1 MGLVENI
8 EVFDELLR
16 NGVPT
21 KKFVNYKNWDEV
33 LKLLAKSSTDRYAQ
47 LPSGQVVKILDKVA
61 LSPGSTATANYALA
75 NVSVAET
82 EILYGDAV
90 IDMVTGETIA
100 LGESTTGIVVSGT
113 TDAAAAGSMG
123 TVTACESGF
132 LITPAFVVVAA
143 VAALCGFAI
152 GDAIGA
158 KIVAEMN
165 DEEFDWGEDSYTGR
179 FITGLVGDIKDGVL
193 VRYKLGGKTFF
204 DEDLVNRIYNK
215 LVQKG
220 FFFEG
225 DYPFTPET
233 IEPGKTYNF
242 NNLVSLKE
250 LAKEQVKLIKKAVDI
265 DSYLQEK
272 KETDYP
278 NILLTEGYND
288 ALFNLLDNFV
298 NNYDE
303 TGLNG
308 IGSITFNIRLGLSS
322 SLSSLFPSV
331 YVSAIFRRT
340 DKNVGRYEELENS
353 DSEFKNHP
361 IKRIYFDG
369 TQTIKRNSR
378 SITHRD
384 GYFEGYG
391 WITTSYRSPNYY
403 IDTNNVKIYNTS
415 GTETETNNYIT
426 GSYYD
431 ISRPFTVDEGLWR
444 YLYASESWNIGR
456 FSVLYPKRK
465 LPNAIIPDPSKSLRD
480 NYKDWANKR
489 EEISTPTND
498 NKNKKRP
505 YVPIGINNFNRHPKN
520 DKRNNQKDIQ
530 DGKNDEEDIDTTIG
544 SQKIIINNI
553 IELPTDPDDPPNE
566 DIGKDED
573 TPIVVNPVS
582 DTGFVSVYAPT
593 SAQLRAFSQF
603 LWSKDFVDIVNKF
616 FSDPMNAIIGLH
628 MIYCEPSLGSNQSII
643 AGFVDSHVISRTVS
657 NQYVTIDCGSVTV
670 KEYYEDARD
679 YDFTNISVFLPFIGI
694 HELKAKDI
702 IGKTV
707 KIIANVDVLTGT
719 LLYKIQVNNRTLYTF
734 SGNCAVQLPISGASY
749 NSILTSTLSLAAGVV
764 GTVASGGALAPV
776 LAGGA
781 IGAIAGSQTS
791 VQVSNNIGS
800 NAGAMGNKKP
810 YLIINRKNSYN
821 ANKYYT
827 IQGYPA
833 NEYVLLSNCK
843 GFTKIKEIHL
853 ENIPA
858 TNEEIDEINTLLKEG
873 VIL

>member
-158 KIVAEMN
+158 KIVAELN
-165 DEEFDWGEDSYTGR
+165 DEEFNWGEDSYTGR

-204 DEDLVNRIYNK
+204 DEDLVNRIYDK
-215 LVQKG
+215 LVEKD
-220 FFFEG
+220 FFYEGESQFKPTELENGKTYEFSEFANVLDVYDEQVNIALSMIDVDGWLIEHHTG
-225 DYPFTPET
+225 DYP
-233 IEPGKTYNF
+233 
-242 NNLVSLKE
+242 
-250 LAKEQVKLIKKAVDI
+250 I
-265 DSYLQEK
+265 DS
-272 KETDYP
+272 DYP
-278 NILLTEGYND
+278 LRGWNEQLEYYLKNIIRPKIELITKYK
-288 ALFNLLDNFV
+288 
-298 NNYDE
+298 
-303 TGLNG
+303 G
-308 IGSITFNIRLGLSS
+308 ISSVTMNIYLRLGEFTLTNTYY
-322 SLSSLFPSV
+322 P
-331 YVSAIFRRT
+331 YIIGNIFVRT
-340 DKNVGRYEELENS
+340 TNQTKGRYYEDNS
-353 DSEFKNHP
+353 IPNEP

-369 TQTIKRNSR
+369 IESYARGYVGTKYSHLIDWDYSR
-378 SITHRD
+378 WNFD
-384 GYFEGYG
+384 DVQYADYPND
-391 WITTSYRSPNYY
+391 TSS
-403 IDTNNVKIYNTS
+403 DK
-415 GTETETNNYIT
+415 YIT
-426 GSYYD
+426 GNRKY
-431 ISRPFTVDEGLWR
+431 ISASDLNPSDGLTKF
-444 YLYASESWNIGR
+444 LYATELWNMGKHR
-456 FSVLYPKRK
+456 ELYPKRK
-465 LPNAIIPDPSKSLRD
+465 LPNAIIPDPKKSLRD

-530 DGKNDEEDIDTTIG
+530 DGKNDEEDIDTTID

-553 IELPTDPDDPPNE
+553 IELPTDPEDPPNE

-643 AGFVDSHVISRTVS
+643 AGFVDSHVVSRTVS

-719 LLYKIQVNNRTLYTF
+719 LLYKIQVNNRTLYTY

-843 GFTKIKEIHL
+843 GFTKVKECHL

-858 TNEEIDEINTLLKEG
+858 TNEEIDEIYTLLKEG

>member
-158 KIVAEMN
+158 KIVAELN

-215 LVQKG
+215 LVEKD
-220 FFFEG
+220 FFYEG
-225 DYPFTPET
+225 ESQFKPIDLEN
-233 IEPGKTYNF
+233 GKTYEFTEFANV
-242 NNLVSLKE
+242 LDIYD
-250 LAKEQVKLIKKAVDI
+250 EQVNIALDMIDI
-265 DSYLQEK
+265 DGYIATHKQ
-272 KETDYP
+272 DYP
-278 NILLTEGYND
+278 PRVDMPLTGWNEHLEYYLKN
-288 ALFNLLDNFV
+288 
-298 NNYDE
+298 
-303 TGLNG
+303 
-308 IGSITFNIRLGLSS
+308 NIRPKIEKINKYKGISS
-322 SLSSLFPSV
+322 VSMTLYMHYEYLYSWKAYDMNIMG
-331 YVSAIFRRT
+331 YVEIRT
-340 DKNVGRYEELENS
+340 SNQTKGRYYEDNS
-353 DSEFKNHP
+353 KP
-361 IKRIYFDG
+361 TQPVKRIYFDKP
-369 TQTIKRNSR
+369 TTPYSR
-378 SITHRD
+378 
-384 GYFEGYG
+384 GYAGYD
-391 WITTSYRSPNYY
+391 SYFLVNFDYLNDKWELDTGRY
-403 IDTNNVKIYNTS
+403 IDTPNESTS
-415 GTETETNNYIT
+415 DAYMTGNRKYLTEEEMEHTT
-426 GSYYD
+426 D
-431 ISRPFTVDEGLWR
+431 LWR
-444 YLYASESWNIGR
+444 YLYATELWNMGKYR
-456 FSVLYPKRK
+456 ELYPKRK

-480 NYKDWANKR
+480 NYIDWANKR

-530 DGKNDEEDIDTTIG
+530 DGKNDEEDIDTTID

-553 IELPTDPDDPPNE
+553 IELPTDPEDPPNE

-643 AGFVDSHVISRTVS
+643 AGFVDSHVVSRTVS

-707 KIIANVDVLTGT
+707 KILANVDVLTGT

>member
-158 KIVAEMN
+158 KIVSELN
-165 DEEFDWGEDSYTGR
+165 NEDFNWGEDSYTGR
-179 FITGLVGDIKDGVL
+179 FITGLVGEVKDGIL
-193 VRYKLGGKTFF
+193 VRYTLGGKTFF
-204 DEDLVNRIYNK
+204 DEDLVNRIYDK
-215 LVQKG
+215 LVEKD
-220 FFFEG
+220 FFYEG
-225 DYPFTPET
+225 ESQFKPIDLEN
-233 IEPGKTYNF
+233 GKTYEF
-242 NNLVSLKE
+242 KE
-250 LAKEQVKLIKKAVDI
+250 FANVLDIYDEQVNIALDMIDI
-265 DSYLQEK
+265 DGYIATHKQ
-272 KETDYP
+272 DYP
-278 NILLTEGYND
+278 PIGDMPLTGWNEHLEYYLKN
-288 ALFNLLDNFV
+288 
-298 NNYDE
+298 
-303 TGLNG
+303 
-308 IGSITFNIRLGLSS
+308 NIRPKIEKITKYKGISS
-322 SLSSLFPSV
+322 VSMTLYMHYQYSYSWKAYDMNIMG
-331 YVSAIFRRT
+331 YVEIRT
-340 DKNVGRYEELENS
+340 TNQTKGRYYEDNS
-353 DSEFKNHP
+353 KP
-361 IKRIYFDG
+361 TQPVKRIIFDNPKTPYSRGYAGYESYFLVNWDYLND
-369 TQTIKRNSR
+369 KW
-378 SITHRD
+378 
-384 GYFEGYG
+384 E
-391 WITTSYRSPNYY
+391 
-403 IDTNNVKIYNTS
+403 IDTGSYADIPNDSPSTA
-415 GTETETNNYIT
+415 YIT
-426 GSYYD
+426 GNRKYLTEEEMEHTTD
-431 ISRPFTVDEGLWR
+431 LWR
-444 YLYASESWNIGR
+444 YLYATELWNMGKYR
-456 FSVLYPKRK
+456 ELYQKRK

-480 NYKDWANKR
+480 NYIDWANKR

-530 DGKNDEEDIDTTIG
+530 DGKNDEEDIDTTID

-553 IELPTDPDDPPNE
+553 IELPTDPEDPPNE

>member
-158 KIVAEMN
+158 KIVAELN
-165 DEEFDWGEDSYTGR
+165 NEDFNWGEDSYTGR

-233 IEPGKTYNF
+233 IESGKTYNF
-242 NNLVSLKE
+242 TNLVSVKE

-265 DSYLQEK
+265 DTYLKEK

-278 NILLTEGYND
+278 NIERTKGFNEI
-288 ALFNLLDNFV
+288 LFNTLDDIV
-298 NNYDE
+298 NGFDE
-303 TGLNG
+303 TGLSG
-308 IGSITFNIRLGLSS
+308 VGSVTFNIRLGLSQ
-322 SLSSLFPSV
+322 SLGSLIPTV
-331 YVSAIFRRT
+331 YVATFLRRT
-340 DKNVGRYEELENS
+340 DKTVGRYEEMENT
-353 DSEFKNHP
+353 DTAFKNHP

-369 TQTIKRNSR
+369 TQTIKRRHRYISDSNSQN
-378 SITHRD
+378 SSTYGILT
-384 GYFEGYG
+384 GYSDE
-391 WITTSYRSPNYY
+391 IRKDIY
-403 IDTNNVKIYNTS
+403 ISDDLFTN
-415 GTETETNNYIT
+415 TEKNSYIT
-426 GSYYD
+426 GSYRD
-431 ISRPFTVDEGLWR
+431 ISIPFDTDEGLWR
-444 YLYASESWNIGR
+444 YLYAAESWNIGR

-480 NYKDWANKR
+480 NYIDWANKR

-530 DGKNDEEDIDTTIG
+530 DGKNDEEDIDTTID

-553 IELPTDPDDPPNE
+553 IELPTDPEDPPNE

-643 AGFVDSHVISRTVS
+643 AGFVDSHVVSRTVS

>member
-158 KIVAEMN
+158 KIVAELN
-165 DEEFDWGEDSYTGR
+165 NEDFNWGEDSYTGR

-233 IEPGKTYNF
+233 IESGKTYNF
-242 NNLVSLKE
+242 SNLVSVKE

-265 DSYLQEK
+265 DTYLKEK

-278 NILLTEGYND
+278 NIERTEGFNEI
-288 ALFNLLDNFV
+288 LFNTLDDIV
-298 NNYDE
+298 NGFDE
-303 TGLNG
+303 TKLSGV
-308 IGSITFNIRLGLSS
+308 GSVTFNIRLGLSS
-322 SLSSLFPSV
+322 NLGSLIPTV
-331 YVSAIFRRT
+331 YVAAFLRRT
-340 DKNVGRYEELENS
+340 DKTVGRYEELENS
-353 DSEFKNHP
+353 DIEFKNHP

-369 TQTIKRNSR
+369 EQTIKRCLRYISDSNSQY
-378 SITHRD
+378 STT
-384 GYFEGYG
+384 YG
-391 WITTSYRSPNYY
+391 WLTGFSDSIRKDIY
-403 IDTNNVKIYNTS
+403 ISDDVYTN
-415 GTETETNNYIT
+415 TETNSYIT
-426 GSYYD
+426 GSYRD
-431 ISRPFTVDEGLWR
+431 IARPFDVDEGLWR

-480 NYKDWANKR
+480 NYIDWANKR

-530 DGKNDEEDIDTTIG
+530 DGKNDEEDIDTTID

-553 IELPTDPDDPPNE
+553 IELPTDPEDPPNE

-643 AGFVDSHVISRTVS
+643 AGFVDSHVVSRTVS

>member
-158 KIVAEMN
+158 KIVAELN
-165 DEEFDWGEDSYTGR
+165 NEDFNWGEDSYTGR

-233 IEPGKTYNF
+233 IESGKTYNF
-242 NNLVSLKE
+242 TNLVSVKE

-265 DSYLQEK
+265 DTYLKEK

-278 NILLTEGYND
+278 NIERTKGFNEI
-288 ALFNLLDNFV
+288 LFNTLDDIV
-298 NNYDE
+298 NGFDE
-303 TGLNG
+303 TGLSG
-308 IGSITFNIRLGLSS
+308 VGSVTFNIRLGLSQILG
-322 SLSSLFPSV
+322 SLIPTV
-331 YVSAIFRRT
+331 YVATFLRRT
-340 DKNVGRYEELENS
+340 DKTVGRYEEMENT
-353 DSEFKNHP
+353 DTAFKNHP

-369 TQTIKRNSR
+369 TQTIKRRLRYISDSNSQN
-378 SITHRD
+378 SITYGILT
-384 GYFEGYG
+384 GYSDE
-391 WITTSYRSPNYY
+391 IRKDIY
-403 IDTNNVKIYNTS
+403 ISDDLYTN
-415 GTETETNNYIT
+415 TEKNSYIT
-426 GSYYD
+426 GSYRD
-431 ISRPFTVDEGLWR
+431 ISIPFDTDEGLWR
-444 YLYASESWNIGR
+444 YLYAAESWNIGR

-480 NYKDWANKR
+480 NYIDWANKR

-530 DGKNDEEDIDTTIG
+530 DGKNDEEDIDTTID

-553 IELPTDPDDPPNE
+553 IELPTDPEDPPNE

-643 AGFVDSHVISRTVS
+643 AGFVDSHVVSRTVS

>member
-1 MGLVENI
+1 MNGKANGEHTHDDRYFTESEINPSGGLV
-8 EVFDELLR
+8 
-16 NGVPT
+16 
-21 KKFVNYKNWDEV
+21 K
-33 LKLLAKSSTDRYAQ
+33 
-47 LPSGQVVKILDKVA
+47 
-61 LSPGSTATANYALA
+61 
-75 NVSVAET
+75 
-82 EILYGDAV
+82 
-90 IDMVTGETIA
+90 
-100 LGESTTGIVVSGT
+100 
-113 TDAAAAGSMG
+113 
-123 TVTACESGF
+123 
-132 LITPAFVVVAA
+132 
-143 VAALCGFAI
+143 
-152 GDAIGA
+152 
-158 KIVAEMN
+158 
-165 DEEFDWGEDSYTGR
+165 
-179 FITGLVGDIKDGVL
+179 
-193 VRYKLGGKTFF
+193 
-204 DEDLVNRIYNK
+204 
-215 LVQKG
+215 
-220 FFFEG
+220 
-225 DYPFTPET
+225 
-233 IEPGKTYNF
+233 
-242 NNLVSLKE
+242 
-250 LAKEQVKLIKKAVDI
+250 
-265 DSYLQEK
+265 
-272 KETDYP
+272 
-278 NILLTEGYND
+278 
-288 ALFNLLDNFV
+288 
-298 NNYDE
+298 
-303 TGLNG
+303 
-308 IGSITFNIRLGLSS
+308 
-322 SLSSLFPSV
+322 
-331 YVSAIFRRT
+331 
-340 DKNVGRYEELENS
+340 
-353 DSEFKNHP
+353 
-361 IKRIYFDG
+361 
-369 TQTIKRNSR
+369 
-378 SITHRD
+378 
-384 GYFEGYG
+384 
-391 WITTSYRSPNYY
+391 
-403 IDTNNVKIYNTS
+403 
-415 GTETETNNYIT
+415 
-426 GSYYD
+426 
-431 ISRPFTVDEGLWR
+431 
-444 YLYASESWNIGR
+444 YLYATELWNMGKYR
-456 FSVLYPKRK
+456 ELYPKRK
-465 LPNAIIPDPSKSLRD
+465 LPNAIIPDPKKSLRD
-480 NYKDWANKR
+480 NYIDWANKR

-530 DGKNDEEDIDTTIG
+530 DGKNDEEDIDTTID

-553 IELPTDPDDPPNE
+553 IELPTDPEDPPNE

-643 AGFVDSHVISRTVS
+643 AGFVDSHVVSRTVS

-707 KIIANVDVLTGT
+707 KILANVDVLTGT

>member
-158 KIVAEMN
+158 KIVAELN
-165 DEEFDWGEDSYTGR
+165 DEDFNWGEDSYTGR

-204 DEDLVNRIYNK
+204 DEDLVNRIYDK
-215 LVQKG
+215 LVEKD
-220 FFFEG
+220 FFYEG
-225 DYPFTPET
+225 ESQFKPIDLKH
-233 IEPGKTYNF
+233 GKTYEF
-242 NNLVSLKE
+242 SEFADVLDIYD
-250 LAKEQVKLIKKAVDI
+250 EQVNIALSMIDIDGWIATHKEDYPPYKDMPLTGWNEHLEYYLKNIIRPKIEKINKYKGISSVAMNLYMFYDQGFIDGDIEIKGYVDI
-265 DSYLQEK
+265 RTSNQTKGRYYEDNSKPTQPKKRMYFDNPTTPYSRGYAGYDSYYLVNINYPLGSSPPEWELDQGK
-272 KETDYP
+272 YTDTP
-278 NILLTEGYND
+278 NESTSNAYM
-288 ALFNLLDNFV
+288 
-298 NNYDE
+298 
-303 TGLNG
+303 TGN
-308 IGSITFNIRLGLSS
+308 
-322 SLSSLFPSV
+322 
-331 YVSAIFRRT
+331 RT
-340 DKNVGRYEELENS
+340 
-353 DSEFKNHP
+353 
-361 IKRIYFDG
+361 YF
-369 TQTIKRNSR
+369 
-378 SITHRD
+378 
-384 GYFEGYG
+384 
-391 WITTSYRSPNYY
+391 
-403 IDTNNVKIYNTS
+403 
-415 GTETETNNYIT
+415 TETELNP
-426 GSYYD
+426 S
-431 ISRPFTVDEGLWR
+431 VGLVK
-444 YLYASESWNIGR
+444 YLYATELWNMGKYR
-456 FSVLYPKRK
+456 ELYPKRK

-480 NYKDWANKR
+480 NYIDWANKR
-489 EEISTPTND
+489 EEISTPTNN

-530 DGKNDEEDIDTTIG
+530 DGKNDEEDIDTTID

-553 IELPTDPDDPPNE
+553 IELPTDPEDPPNE

-643 AGFVDSHVISRTVS
+643 AGFVDSHVVSRTVS

>member
-158 KIVAEMN
+158 KIVAELN
-165 DEEFDWGEDSYTGR
+165 NEDFNWGEDSYTGR

-233 IEPGKTYNF
+233 IESGKTYNF
-242 NNLVSLKE
+242 TNLVSVKE

-265 DSYLQEK
+265 DTYLKEK

-278 NILLTEGYND
+278 NIERTKGFNEI
-288 ALFNLLDNFV
+288 LFNTLDDIV
-298 NNYDE
+298 NGFDE
-303 TGLNG
+303 TELSGV
-308 IGSITFNIRLGLSS
+308 GSVTFNIRLGLSQ
-322 SLSSLFPSV
+322 SLGSLIPTV
-331 YVSAIFRRT
+331 YVATFLRRT
-340 DKNVGRYEELENS
+340 DKTVGRYEEMENT
-353 DSEFKNHP
+353 DTAFKNHP

-369 TQTIKRNSR
+369 TQTIKRRNRYISDSNSQYSSTYGR
-378 SITHRD
+378 LTGYSDKIRKDIYISDD
-384 GYFEGYG
+384 GLY
-391 WITTSYRSPNYY
+391 TT
-403 IDTNNVKIYNTS
+403 
-415 GTETETNNYIT
+415 TEKNDYIT
-426 GSYYD
+426 GSYRD
-431 ISRPFTVDEGLWR
+431 ISIPIDTDEGLWR
-444 YLYASESWNIGR
+444 YLYAAESWNIGR

-480 NYKDWANKR
+480 NYIDWANKR

-530 DGKNDEEDIDTTIG
+530 DGKNDEEDIDTTID

-553 IELPTDPDDPPNE
+553 IELPTDPEDPPNE

-643 AGFVDSHVISRTVS
+643 AGFVDSHVVSRTVS

-827 IQGYPA
+827 IQGYPS

-843 GFTKIKEIHL
+843 GYTKIKEIHL

>member
-158 KIVAEMN
+158 KIVAELN
-165 DEEFDWGEDSYTGR
+165 NEDFNWGEDSYTGR

-233 IEPGKTYNF
+233 IESGKTYNF
-242 NNLVSLKE
+242 TNLVSVKE

-265 DSYLQEK
+265 DTYLKEK

-278 NILLTEGYND
+278 NIERTDGFNEI
-288 ALFNLLDNFV
+288 LFNTLDDIV
-298 NNYDE
+298 NGFDE
-303 TGLNG
+303 TSLNG
-308 IGSITFNIRLGLSS
+308 IGSVTFNIRLGLGQ
-322 SLSSLFPSV
+322 SLGSLFPTV
-331 YVSAIFRRT
+331 YFSTFLRQTDRT
-340 DKNVGRYEELENS
+340 VGRYVEMENS
-353 DSEFKNHP
+353 DNEFKNHP

-369 TQTIKRNSR
+369 EQTIKRYNRYISDSNSQYSSTYGR
-378 SITHRD
+378 LTGYSDEIRKDIYITD
-384 GYFEGYG
+384 DLY
-391 WITTSYRSPNYY
+391 TKTQ
-403 IDTNNVKIYNTS
+403 TNS
-415 GTETETNNYIT
+415 YIT

-431 ISRPFTVDEGLWR
+431 ISKPFDTDEGLWR
-444 YLYASESWNIGR
+444 YLYAAESWNIGR

-480 NYKDWANKR
+480 NYIDWANKR

-530 DGKNDEEDIDTTIG
+530 DGKNDEEDIDTTID

-553 IELPTDPDDPPNE
+553 IELPTDPEDPPNE

-643 AGFVDSHVISRTVS
+643 AGFVDSHVVSRTVS

>member
-158 KIVAEMN
+158 KIVAELN
-165 DEEFDWGEDSYTGR
+165 NEDFNWGEDSYTGR

-204 DEDLVNRIYNK
+204 DEDLVNRIYDK
-215 LVQKG
+215 LVEKD
-220 FFFEG
+220 FFYEGESQFKPIDLENGKTYEFSEFANVLDIYDEQVNIALSMIDVDGWLIEHNTG
-225 DYPFTPET
+225 DYPIDSDYPLRGWNKQLEYYLKNIIRPKIELINKYKGISSVTMNIYLRLGEFTIT
-233 IEPGKTYNF
+233 KTYYPYIIGNIIVITT
-242 NNLVSLKE
+242 NQTKGRYYEDNS
-250 LAKEQVKLIKKAVDI
+250 
-265 DSYLQEK
+265 
-272 KETDYP
+272 YP
-278 NILLTEGYND
+278 NE
-288 ALFNLLDNFV
+288 
-298 NNYDE
+298 
-303 TGLNG
+303 
-308 IGSITFNIRLGLSS
+308 
-322 SLSSLFPSV
+322 P
-331 YVSAIFRRT
+331 
-340 DKNVGRYEELENS
+340 K
-353 DSEFKNHP
+353 
-361 IKRIYFDG
+361 KRIYFDG
-369 TQTIKRNSR
+369 IKSHSR
-378 SITHRD
+378 GFVGNEYSHLID
-384 GYFEGYG
+384 WEYSKWQFDDVQY
-391 WITTSYRSPNYY
+391 SDYPN
-403 IDTNNVKIYNTS
+403 DT
-415 GTETETNNYIT
+415 GEQYIT
-426 GSYYD
+426 GNRKY
-431 ISRPFTVDEGLWR
+431 ISSTDLNPSDGLTKF
-444 YLYASESWNIGR
+444 LYATELWNMGKLR
-456 FSVLYPKRK
+456 ELYPKRK
-465 LPNAIIPDPSKSLRD
+465 LPNAIIPDPKKSLRD
-480 NYKDWANKR
+480 NYIDWANKR

-530 DGKNDEEDIDTTIG
+530 DGKNDEEDIDTTID

-553 IELPTDPDDPPNE
+553 IELPTDPEDPPNE

-628 MIYCEPSLGSNQSII
+628 MIYCQPSLGSNQSII
-643 AGFVDSHVISRTVS
+643 AGFVDSHVVSRTVS

-843 GFTKIKEIHL
+843 GFTKIKDIHL

>member
-158 KIVAEMN
+158 KIVAELN
-165 DEEFDWGEDSYTGR
+165 NEDFNWGEDSYTGR

-233 IEPGKTYNF
+233 IESGKTYNF
-242 NNLVSLKE
+242 TNLVSVKE

-265 DSYLQEK
+265 DTYLKEK

-278 NILLTEGYND
+278 NIVRTKGFNEI
-288 ALFNLLDNFV
+288 LFNTLDDIV
-298 NNYDE
+298 NGFDE
-303 TGLNG
+303 TKVSGV
-308 IGSITFNIRLGLSS
+308 GSVTFNIRLGLGQNLG
-322 SLSSLFPSV
+322 SLIPAV
-331 YVSAIFRRT
+331 YVATFLRQTDRT
-340 DKNVGRYEELENS
+340 VGRYVEMENS
-353 DSEFKNHP
+353 DNEFKNHP

-369 TQTIKRNSR
+369 EQTIKRYNRYISDSNSQYSSTYGILTGFSD
-378 SITHRD
+378 SIRKD
-384 GYFEGYG
+384 IY
-391 WITTSYRSPNYY
+391 ITDDAYR
-403 IDTNNVKIYNTS
+403 NTQKDS
-415 GTETETNNYIT
+415 YIT
-426 GSYYD
+426 GSYRD
-431 ISRPFTVDEGLWR
+431 IGKPFDTDEGLWR

-480 NYKDWANKR
+480 NYIDWANKR

-530 DGKNDEEDIDTTIG
+530 DGKNDEEDIDTTID

-553 IELPTDPDDPPNE
+553 IELPTDPEDPPNE

>member
-158 KIVAEMN
+158 KIVAELN
-165 DEEFDWGEDSYTGR
+165 NEEFDWGEDSYTGR

-204 DEDLVNRIYNK
+204 DEDLVNRIYEK
-215 LVQKG
+215 LVEKD
-220 FFFEG
+220 FFYEGDSQFKPIELENGKTYEFSEFANVLDIYDEQVNIALSMIDIDSWLIEHNTG
-225 DYPFTPET
+225 DYPILSNVPLKGWNKQLEYYLKNIIRPK
-233 IEPGKTYNF
+233 IELINKYNGISSVTM
-242 NNLVSLKE
+242 NLYMYLYISDYGAHKYRP
-250 LAKEQVKLIKKAVDI
+250 LIK
-265 DSYLQEK
+265 
-272 KETDYP
+272 
-278 NILLTEGYND
+278 GY
-288 ALFNLLDNFV
+288 
-298 NNYDE
+298 
-303 TGLNG
+303 
-308 IGSITFNIRLGLSS
+308 I
-322 SLSSLFPSV
+322 SV
-331 YVSAIFRRT
+331 RT
-340 DKNVGRYEELENS
+340 SNQTKGRYYEDNS
-353 DSEFKNHP
+353 KPNEP
-361 IKRIYFDG
+361 IKRIYFDNPTTPYSRG
-369 TQTIKRNSR
+369 YARNDSFNLLTYYSDWDLDNGKYSDVPNNSTNDAYMTGNR
-378 SITHRD
+378 NYLSETDLNPSD
-384 GYFEGYG
+384 GL
-391 WITTSYRSPNYY
+391 I
-403 IDTNNVKIYNTS
+403 
-415 GTETETNNYIT
+415 
-426 GSYYD
+426 
-431 ISRPFTVDEGLWR
+431 R
-444 YLYASESWNIGR
+444 YLYATELWNMGKHR
-456 FSVLYPKRK
+456 ELYTKRK
-465 LPNAIIPDPSKSLRD
+465 LPNAIIPDPKKSLRD
-480 NYKDWANKR
+480 NYIDWANKR

-530 DGKNDEEDIDTTIG
+530 DGKNDEEDIDTTID

-553 IELPTDPDDPPNE
+553 IELPTDPEDPPNE

-573 TPIVVNPVS
+573 NPILPNPVS

-643 AGFVDSHVISRTVS
+643 AGFVDSHVVSRTVS

-821 ANKYYT
+821 ANKYYS

-843 GFTKIKEIHL
+843 GFTKIKDVHL

>member
-100 LGESTTGIVVSGT
+100 LGKSTTGIVVSGT

-158 KIVAEMN
+158 KIVAELN
-165 DEEFDWGEDSYTGR
+165 DEEFNWGEDSYTGR
-179 FITGLVGDIKDGVL
+179 FITGLVGDIKDGIL
-193 VRYKLGGKTFF
+193 VRYKLGGQTFF
-204 DEDLVNRIYNK
+204 DEDLVNRIYDK
-215 LVQKG
+215 LVEKG

-225 DYPFTPET
+225 DYPFTPDALKKGE
-233 IEPGKTYNF
+233 TYNYT
-242 NNLVSLKE
+242 NLVSLKE

-265 DSYLQEK
+265 DSYLREK

-278 NILLTEGYND
+278 GLVLTDGYND
-288 ALFNLLDNFV
+288 VLFNLLDNFV

-308 IGSITFNIRLGLSS
+308 IGSVTFNIRMGLQRSPITDGYIAYV
-322 SLSSLFPSV
+322 F
-331 YVSAIFRRT
+331 VSAIFRRT
-340 DKNVGRYEELENS
+340 DKTVGRYEELENTS
-353 DSEFKNHP
+353 TEFKNHP

-369 TQTIKRNSR
+369 TQPIKRNSR
-378 SITHRD
+378 SITYRD
-384 GYFEGYG
+384 DDFVGYG
-391 WITTSYRSPNYY
+391 LFHSNWSGNIETDD
-403 IDTNNVKIYNTS
+403 IKIYNESYTDTDS
-415 GTETETNNYIT
+415 DSYIT

-431 ISRPFTVDEGLWR
+431 IYNSGIVDELWR

-480 NYKDWANKR
+480 NYIDWANKR

-505 YVPIGINNFNRHPKN
+505 YVPIGINNFNRYPNN
-520 DKRNNQKDIQ
+520 DKRNNQEDIQ
-530 DGKNDEEDIDTTIG
+530 DGKNDDEDIDPTID

-553 IELPTDPDDPPNE
+553 IEFPTDPDDPPNE

-593 SAQLRAFSQF
+593 SAQLREFSQF

-643 AGFVDSHVISRTVS
+643 AGFVDSHVVSRTVS

-719 LLYKIQVNNRTLYTF
+719 LLYKIKVNNRTLYTY

-827 IQGYPA
+827 IQGYPS

>member
-158 KIVAEMN
+158 KIVAELN
-165 DEEFDWGEDSYTGR
+165 NEDFNWGEDSYTGR

-233 IEPGKTYNF
+233 IESGKTYNF
-242 NNLVSLKE
+242 TNLVSVKE

-265 DSYLQEK
+265 DTYLKEK

-278 NILLTEGYND
+278 NIERTKGFNEI
-288 ALFNLLDNFV
+288 LFNTLDDIV
-298 NNYDE
+298 NGFDE
-303 TGLNG
+303 TGLSG
-308 IGSITFNIRLGLSS
+308 VGSVTFNIRLGLSQG
-322 SLSSLFPSV
+322 LSSLIPKV
-331 YVSAIFRRT
+331 YVATFLRRT
-340 DKNVGRYEELENS
+340 DKTVGRYEEMENT
-353 DSEFKNHP
+353 DTAFKNHP

-369 TQTIKRNSR
+369 TQTIKRRNRYIADSNSQNSSTYGILTGYSDEIR
-378 SITHRD
+378 KAIYISDD
-384 GYFEGYG
+384 GLY
-391 WITTSYRSPNYY
+391 TT
-403 IDTNNVKIYNTS
+403 
-415 GTETETNNYIT
+415 TEKNSYIT
-426 GSYYD
+426 GSYRD
-431 ISRPFTVDEGLWR
+431 ISSPFDIDEGLWR
-444 YLYASESWNIGR
+444 YLYAAESWNIGR

-480 NYKDWANKR
+480 NYIDWANKR

-530 DGKNDEEDIDTTIG
+530 DGKNDEEDIDTTID

-553 IELPTDPDDPPNE
+553 IELPTDPEDPPNE

-643 AGFVDSHVISRTVS
+643 AGFVDSHVVSRTVS

>member
-100 LGESTTGIVVSGT
+100 LGKSTTGIVVSGT

-158 KIVAEMN
+158 KIVAELN

-215 LVQKG
+215 LVEKG

-233 IEPGKTYNF
+233 IESGKTYNF
-242 NNLVSLKE
+242 TNLVSVKE

-265 DSYLQEK
+265 DSYLREK

-278 NILLTEGYND
+278 NLAQTDGFNEL
-288 ALFNLLDNFV
+288 LFNTLDDIV
-298 NNYDE
+298 NGFDE
-303 TGLNG
+303 TELSGV
-308 IGSITFNIRLGLSS
+308 GSVTFNIRLGITDNTY
-322 SLSSLFPSV
+322 PKV
-331 YVSAIFRRT
+331 YFAVFLRRT
-340 DKNVGRYEELENS
+340 DRTVGRYVEMENQ
-353 DSEFKNHP
+353 DTEFKNHP

-369 TQTIKRNSR
+369 EQTVKKRIRYISDSDSKFSVSYGYLVGYSDEIDINVYISD
-378 SITHRD
+378 D
-384 GYFEGYG
+384 GLSS
-391 WITTSYRSPNYY
+391 TTS
-403 IDTNNVKIYNTS
+403 TND
-415 GTETETNNYIT
+415 YIT
-426 GSYYD
+426 GSYRD
-431 ISRPFTVDEGLWR
+431 ISRPFNVNEALWR

-480 NYKDWANKR
+480 NYIDWANKR

-505 YVPIGINNFNRHPKN
+505 YVPIGINNFNRYPNN
-520 DKRNNQKDIQ
+520 DKRNNQEDIQ
-530 DGKNDEEDIDTTIG
+530 DGKNDEEDIDTTID

-553 IELPTDPDDPPNE
+553 IELPTDPEDPPNE

-643 AGFVDSHVISRTVS
+643 AGFVDSHVVSRTVS

>member
-158 KIVAEMN
+158 KIVAELN
-165 DEEFDWGEDSYTGR
+165 DEEFNWGEDSYTGR

-215 LVQKG
+215 LVEKG

-225 DYPFTPET
+225 DYPFTPDALKNGET
-233 IEPGKTYNF
+233 YHFKNF
-242 NNLVSLKE
+242 VSVKE

-265 DSYLQEK
+265 DSFLKEK
-272 KETDYP
+272 KASDYP
-278 NILLTEGYND
+278 NLVRTEGFND
-288 ALFNLLDNFV
+288 IIFTKLDELV
-298 NNYDE
+298 NGFDE

-308 IGSITFNIRLGLSS
+308 IGSVTFNIRLGITDS
-322 SLSSLFPSV
+322 PQYATV
-331 YVSAIFRRT
+331 YLSAILRRT
-340 DKNVGRYEELENS
+340 DRTVGRYVELKNS
-353 DSEFKNHP
+353 DFPEHP
-361 IKRIYFDG
+361 IKKIYYDG
-369 TQTIKRNSR
+369 EQTIKFHTR
-378 SITHRD
+378 SISHTSN
-384 GYFEGYG
+384 FSGYG
-391 WITTSYRSPNYY
+391 YMTGYSDEVNSYNVNIVDNGIFS
-403 IDTNNVKIYNTS
+403 DTAENQS
-415 GTETETNNYIT
+415 ST

-431 ISRPFTVDEGLWR
+431 ITKPFLDETSLWR
-444 YLYASESWNIGR
+444 YVYASESWNIGR
-456 FSVLYPKRK
+456 FSVSYPKRK
-465 LPNAIIPDPSKSLRD
+465 LPNAIIPDPKKSLRD
-480 NYKDWANKR
+480 NYIDWANKR
-489 EEISTPTND
+489 EEISTPTNK

-530 DGKNDEEDIDTTIG
+530 DGKNDEEDIDTTID

-553 IELPTDPDDPPNE
+553 IELPTDPEDPPNE

-573 TPIVVNPVS
+573 TPILPNPVS

-707 KIIANVDVLTGT
+707 NIIAKVDVLTGT
-719 LLYKIQVNNRTLYTF
+719 LLYSIKVNNRTLYTF

-843 GFTKIKEIHL
+843 GFTKIKDVHL

>member
-1 MGLVENI
+1 MTLYMHYEYSYSWKAYDMNIMGYVDIRTSNQTKGRYYEDNSKPTQPEKRIIFDNPTTPYSRGYAGYDSYFLVDWDYFN
-8 EVFDELLR
+8 DKWEL
-16 NGVPT
+16 
-21 KKFVNYKNWDEV
+21 D
-33 LKLLAKSSTDRYAQ
+33 
-47 LPSGQVVKILDKVA
+47 
-61 LSPGSTATANYALA
+61 
-75 NVSVAET
+75 
-82 EILYGDAV
+82 
-90 IDMVTGETIA
+90 TGE
-100 LGESTTGIVVSGT
+100 
-113 TDAAAAGSMG
+113 
-123 TVTACESGF
+123 
-132 LITPAFVVVAA
+132 
-143 VAALCGFAI
+143 
-152 GDAIGA
+152 
-158 KIVAEMN
+158 
-165 DEEFDWGEDSYTGR
+165 
-179 FITGLVGDIKDGVL
+179 
-193 VRYKLGGKTFF
+193 
-204 DEDLVNRIYNK
+204 
-215 LVQKG
+215 
-220 FFFEG
+220 
-225 DYPFTPET
+225 
-233 IEPGKTYNF
+233 
-242 NNLVSLKE
+242 
-250 LAKEQVKLIKKAVDI
+250 
-265 DSYLQEK
+265 
-272 KETDYP
+272 
-278 NILLTEGYND
+278 
-288 ALFNLLDNFV
+288 
-298 NNYDE
+298 
-303 TGLNG
+303 
-308 IGSITFNIRLGLSS
+308 
-322 SLSSLFPSV
+322 
-331 YVSAIFRRT
+331 
-340 DKNVGRYEELENS
+340 
-353 DSEFKNHP
+353 
-361 IKRIYFDG
+361 
-369 TQTIKRNSR
+369 
-378 SITHRD
+378 
-384 GYFEGYG
+384 
-391 WITTSYRSPNYY
+391 Y
-403 IDTNNVKIYNTS
+403 IDTPNESTS
-415 GTETETNNYIT
+415 GAYIT
-426 GSYYD
+426 GNRRYLTEEEMEHTTD
-431 ISRPFTVDEGLWR
+431 LWR
-444 YLYASESWNIGR
+444 YLYATELWNMGKYR
-456 FSVLYPKRK
+456 ELYQKRK

-480 NYKDWANKR
+480 NYIDWANKR

-530 DGKNDEEDIDTTIG
+530 DGKNDEEDIDTTID

-553 IELPTDPDDPPNE
+553 IELPTDPEDPPNE

-628 MIYCEPSLGSNQSII
+628 MIYCQPSLGSNQSII

>member
-1 MGLVENI
+1 MGLVENV

-21 KKFVNYKNWDEV
+21 KKFVNYKNWDDV

-204 DEDLVNRIYNK
+204 DEDLVNRIYDK

-233 IEPGKTYNF
+233 IKKGETYHFKNF
-242 NNLVSLKE
+242 VSVKE

-265 DSYLQEK
+265 DSYL
-272 KETDYP
+272 KEQKQGDFP
-278 NILLTEGYND
+278 NLAWTEGFND
-288 ALFNLLDNFV
+288 ALFNKLDELV
-298 NNYDE
+298 NGFDE
-303 TGLNG
+303 TELNG
-308 IGSITFNIRLGLSS
+308 IGSVTFNIRLSITEEPNLTYPT
-322 SLSSLFPSV
+322 FATV
-331 YVSAIFRRT
+331 YVAAFLRRT
-340 DKNVGRYEELENS
+340 DMTVGRYEELENS
-353 DSEFKNHP
+353 DYPEHP

-369 TQTIKRNSR
+369 EQTIKRYNRYIRTGS
-378 SITHRD
+378 SVLISYGYITGYTD
-384 GYFEGYG
+384 GLD
-391 WITTSYRSPNYY
+391 TSDIVTY
-403 IDTNNVKIYNTS
+403 DEIYTNTS
-415 GTETETNNYIT
+415 TDSFIT
-426 GSYYD
+426 GSYQD
-431 ISRPFTVDEGLWR
+431 IDKPFDVGSGGLWR
-444 YLYASESWNIGR
+444 YLYAAESWNIGR

-480 NYKDWANKR
+480 NYIDWANKR

-505 YVPIGINNFNRHPKN
+505 YVPIGINNFNRYPNN
-520 DKRNNQKDIQ
+520 DKRNNQEDIQ
-530 DGKNDEEDIDTTIG
+530 DGKNDEEDIDTTID

-553 IELPTDPDDPPNE
+553 IELPTDPEDPPNE

-573 TPIVVNPVS
+573 TPILPNPVS

-707 KIIANVDVLTGT
+707 KILANVDVLTGT

-764 GTVASGGALAPV
+764 GTVASGGTLAPV

-853 ENIPA
+853 ENIPS

>member
-61 LSPGSTATANYALA
+61 VSPGSTATANYALA

-152 GDAIGA
+152 GEAIGA
-158 KIVAEMN
+158 KIVAELN
-165 DEEFDWGEDSYTGR
+165 DENFDWGEDTYSGAL
-179 FITGLVGDIKDGVL
+179 IEGAIQQVKDAVL

-204 DEDLVNRIYNK
+204 DEDLVNRIYDK
-215 LVQKG
+215 LVEKD
-220 FFFEG
+220 FFYEGESQFKPIELEHGKTYEFSEFADVLDIYDEQVNIACDMIDIDDWLNEHNTG
-225 DYPFTPET
+225 DYP
-233 IEPGKTYNF
+233 I
-242 NNLVSLKE
+242 VSSVPLYGWNEQLKY
-250 LAKEQVKLIKKAVDI
+250 
-265 DSYLQEK
+265 YLK
-272 KETDYP
+272 
-278 NILLTEGYND
+278 NILRPQIEKCKYKGISSVTMNIYLRLDQSSFGVNPTYRPSIKGYIIVKTTNQ
-288 ALFNLLDNFV
+288 
-298 NNYDE
+298 
-303 TGLNG
+303 T
-308 IGSITFNIRLGLSS
+308 
-322 SLSSLFPSV
+322 
-331 YVSAIFRRT
+331 
-340 DKNVGRYEELENS
+340 KGRYYEDNS
-353 DSEFKNHP
+353 KPNEP
-361 IKRIYFDG
+361 IKRIYFDNPV
-369 TQTIKRNSR
+369 TPYNIDVAR
-378 SITHRD
+378 
-384 GYFEGYG
+384 Y
-391 WITTSYRSPNYY
+391 NYY
-403 IDTNNVKIYNTS
+403 TLVVNFGKW
-415 GTETETNNYIT
+415 EL
-426 GSYYD
+426 
-431 ISRPFTVDEGLWR
+431 DEGEYNDFPNQSTTDAYIEGNRKYFSESELNPSSGLIR
-444 YLYASESWNIGR
+444 YLYATEVWNMGKMR
-456 FSVLYPKRK
+456 TLYQKRK
-465 LPNAIIPDPSKSLRD
+465 LPNAIIPDPKKSLRD
-480 NYKDWANKR
+480 NYIDWANKR

-530 DGKNDEEDIDTTIG
+530 DGKNDEEDIDTTID

-553 IELPTDPDDPPNE
+553 IELPTDPEDPPNE

-643 AGFVDSHVISRTVS
+643 AGFVDSHVVSRTVS

-821 ANKYYT
+821 ANKYYS

-843 GFTKIKEIHL
+843 GFTKIKDVHL